1 MKRIVVLTGAGIS
14 KESGIE
20 TFRDNED
27 SLWNNYDIKEVCT
40 TQAYNTNREVVLD
53 FYNQRRRQLA
63 TIEPNQ
69 AHIDLVSLEDY
80 YNVNIITQNV
90 DDLHER
96 AGSSNILHVH
106 GELTKARSCLYEMKS
121 SPLDETID
129 IGYSDINLGDVN
141 ERGVQL
147 RPHIVF
153 FGDGVL
159 DFHKAKSLVRHADIF
174 IIIGTSLGVYP
185 VADLPRSVPK
195 TSQIYI
201 IDPNVPEG
209 MIYGDNVTFIQ
220 EPATVGVA
228 KLVSELIEKA
238 I

>member
-14 KESGIE
+14 EESGIE

-63 TIEPNQ
+63 TVEPNQ

-80 YNVNIITQNV
+80 YNVNIIAQNV

-121 SPLDETID
+121 SPLDGTID
-129 IGYSDINLGDVN
+129 IGYGD
-141 ERGVQL
+141 L
-147 RPHIVF
+147 
-153 FGDGVL
+153 
-159 DFHKAKSLVRHADIF
+159 S
-174 IIIGTSLGVYP
+174 
-185 VADLPRSVPK
+185 
-195 TSQIYI
+195 
-201 IDPNVPEG
+201 
-209 MIYGDNVTFIQ
+209 
-220 EPATVGVA
+220 
-228 KLVSELIEKA
+228 
-238 I
+238 